1 MKAGW
6 QTNKLGEVCSFLN
19 RGISPKYLE
28 EGGICVLNQKCVRD
42 HAVNFFLA
50 RRHDNTA
57 KRVSSDRLVQAGDV
71 LINST
76 GTGTL
81 GRVAQVRKAPI
92 EPTTVDSH
100 VTIARPLPGK
110 FFSEFFGYMLIFIEE
125 AIKKAGE
132 GCGGQ
137 TELARAVLAEK
148 FSVTYPSSHSE
159 QHRIVAL
166 LDEAFN
172 GIATARANAEKNLH
186 NARDLFE
193 SYLQSVFTQ
202 RGEGWVEEPLESLI
216 ESSLI
221 GLTRSTREQGDDKKY
236 PYVKMNHI
244 TRDNRFE
251 FTDYVKVDATIEEAD
266 RFVLKDGDFLFNTRN
281 SHELV
286 GKSCIYTP
294 ALEGAVLYN
303 NNLMRIRFKSGI
315 DARFVL
321 FAFSCRTVAEELEGL
336 KSGTTNVSAIYFKD
350 LRNLRIPLPPTAKQ
364 ERISDELIA
373 LSGETQRLESLYQR
387 KLVAL
392 DALKQSLLHQA
403 FSGQL

>member
-6 QTNKLGEVCSFLN
+6 QAKTLGETCQIARGGSPRPIQEFITDDPNGVNWVKISDATASGKFIYETKEKIKPSGVSRSRLVKPGDFLLSNSMSFGRPYIMQTTGCIHDGWLVLSGYEQCFDQSFLYHLL
-19 RGISPKYLE
+19 GSPVVFEQFDRLAA
-28 EGGICVLNQKCVRD
+28 GSTVRNLNID
-42 HAVNFFLA
+42 LA
-50 RRHDNTA
+50 S
-57 KRVSSDRLVQAGDV
+57 RVSLPV
-71 LINST
+71 
-76 GTGTL
+76 
-81 GRVAQVRKAPI
+81 P
-92 EPTTVDSH
+92 
-100 VTIARPLPGK
+100 PL
-110 FFSEFFGYMLIFIEE
+110 
-125 AIKKAGE
+125 
-132 GCGGQ
+132 
-137 TELARAVLAEK
+137 
-148 FSVTYPSSHSE
+148 SE
-159 QHRIVAL
+159 QHRIVAI
-166 LDEAFN
+166 LDEAFD
-172 GIATARANAEKNLH
+172 GIATAKANAEKNLH

>member
-1 MKAGW
+1 MMAVDGYVSSHLATIVGDESKVDRRFLLYF
-6 QTNKLGEVCSFLN
+6 LGTVSAQDL
-19 RGISPKYLE
+19 
-28 EGGICVLNQKCVRD
+28 VQD
-42 HAVNFFLA
+42 HAYPSLNLPLISGIPIFL
-50 RRHDNTA
+50 
-57 KRVSSDRLVQAGDV
+57 
-71 LINST
+71 
-76 GTGTL
+76 
-81 GRVAQVRKAPI
+81 P
-92 EPTTVDSH
+92 
-100 VTIARPLPGK
+100 PLP
-110 FFSEFFGYMLIFIEE
+110 
-125 AIKKAGE
+125 
-132 GCGGQ
+132 
-137 TELARAVLAEK
+137 
-148 FSVTYPSSHSE
+148 E